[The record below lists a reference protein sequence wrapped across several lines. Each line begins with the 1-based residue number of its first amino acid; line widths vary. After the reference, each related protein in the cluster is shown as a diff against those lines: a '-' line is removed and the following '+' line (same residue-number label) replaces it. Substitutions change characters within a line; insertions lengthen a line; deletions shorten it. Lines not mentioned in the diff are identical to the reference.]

1 MRSINKRR
9 RFWISSFAASLLYGV
24 WHAPSAGGLLAVLGY
39 IVCAVYGER
48 GRLPRRYGVG
58 FPLEI
63 AAFSSA
69 AAYIA
74 DASAR
79 QFVFALLGSLAF
91 TVLWVLLVNEGGRK

>member
-1 MRSINKRR
+1 MRRLCCTACGTR
-9 RFWISSFAASLLYGV
+9 PLRAVSS
-24 WHAPSAGGLLAVLGY
+24 PLGY

-63 AAFSSA
+63 AAFSFA